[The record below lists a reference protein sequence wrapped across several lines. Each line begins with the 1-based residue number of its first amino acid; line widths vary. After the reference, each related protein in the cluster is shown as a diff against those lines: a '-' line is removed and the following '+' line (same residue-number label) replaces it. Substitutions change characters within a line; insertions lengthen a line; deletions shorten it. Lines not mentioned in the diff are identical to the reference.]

1 MKALK
6 WFLGSLVALVGIA
19 IFAGHV
25 AANGVPIKIFLDYLP
40 EFSNYGPTDAR
51 GEAQV
56 SIGEAWV
63 ELNAEGLP
71 QLNGEL
77 YQAWLVSA
85 DNQTIVDVGT
95 FNADAEGQVSYFIEL
110 ESIPDV
116 EYRYFMITVESDP
129 DSNSEPDSRRTI
141 SGIFPIPEI
150 QIVESTPTPT
160 LEPSVTATPGG
171 PPSTLPVT
179 GMVSFE
185 FEGLKLFGLGL
196 GIIALGVLGLGFR
209 WRLARKTSDDTI
221 INSKNRN
228 P

>member
-1 MKALK
+1 MKAFK
-6 WFLGSLVALVGIA
+6 GFLGLLVAFVGMA
-19 IFAGHV
+19 VFAGYV
-25 AANGVPIKIFLDYLP
+25 AANGAPIKVFLNYLP
-40 EFSNYGPTDAR
+40 EFSNYGPTDAH

-85 DNQTIVDVGT
+85 DNQTIVDIGT
-95 FNADAEGQVSYFIEL
+95 FNADAEGRVSYFIEL
-110 ESIPDV
+110 ESIPEV
-116 EYRYFMITVESDP
+116 EYRYFMVTVESDP
-129 DSNSEPDSRRTI
+129 DPNPGPDSRRTI

-160 LEPSVTATPGG
+160 LEPGVTATPGG
-171 PPSTLPVT
+171 PPATLPVT

-185 FEGLKLFGLGL
+185 SEGLKLFGLGL
-196 GIIALGVLGLGFR
+196 GIVALGVLGLGFKR
-209 WRLARKTSDDTI
+209 RLAQKNSD
-221 INSKNRN
+221 SKQ
-228 P
+228 